1 MRVKISYGAEI
12 EEVPEEV
19 EQLFTYVSEKSRT
32 ILRQAQKIEEV
43 LEEED
48 VESSMFLIEKM
59 RKTLVQMDKRL
70 SDIQMISAGY
80 IQHSQGDTNVSDR
93 RLDMGSTGVNDSFPD
108 S

>member
-19 EQLFTYVSEKSRT
+19 GELFTYVSEKGRAV
-32 ILRQAQKIEEV
+32 LHQAQMIEGI
-43 LEEED
+43 LEED
-48 VESSMFLIEKM
+48 DLESAMLLMEKM
-59 RKTLVQMDKRL
+59 RKTLVQMDKRI

-80 IQHSQGDTNVSDR
+80 IQHSQGDKNVSDGR
-93 RLDMGSTGVNDSFPD
+93 PNMGAAGVNDSFPD

>member
-19 EQLFTYVSEKSRT
+19 GELFAYVSQKGRAV
-32 ILRQAQKIEEV
+32 LHQAQMIEGI
-43 LEEED
+43 LEED
-48 VESSMFLIEKM
+48 DLESAMLLMEKM
-59 RKTLVQMDKRL
+59 RKTLVQMDKRI

-80 IQHSQGDTNVSDR
+80 IQHSQGDKNVSDGR
-93 RLDMGSTGVNDSFPD
+93 PDMGTAGVNDSFPD